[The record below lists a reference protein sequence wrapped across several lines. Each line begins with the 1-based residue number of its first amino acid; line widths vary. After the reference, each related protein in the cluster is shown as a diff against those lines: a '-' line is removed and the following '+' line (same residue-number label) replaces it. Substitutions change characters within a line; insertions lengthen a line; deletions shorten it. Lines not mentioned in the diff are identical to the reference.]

1 MFARLRLQRL
11 ADSLSSRYV
20 VVERTVL
27 HRSPIVLTPYSAGN
41 TIDAAALEAHIAGW
55 YAAAGLAREDVDT
68 GAVILT
74 GAALEQDNARELAD
88 LFAGEGGKFVCATAG
103 HALEA
108 TLAAHGSGSVAR
120 SRREHETI
128 LHVDVGGGTTKLAR
142 IEDGLIVATTAI
154 GVGARSRA
162 AGRDPAERKRIAGGL
177 ADLIVAAT
185 RGAPVPAA
193 LQLLAPLPRGSAPG
207 RITLS
212 GGVSEYLAGRE
223 RADYDDL
230 GRELAEAIDARRGEL
245 PAPLE
250 VVADGIRA
258 TVIGASQFT
267 VQVSGSTIGVGATLP
282 LRNVPVVRLG
292 GDVRGSGPTDTRSDP
307 ARVSALDAPA
317 AGAAIDDGTRDG
329 VDHVGEDRGRRR
341 LAQDVGL
348 RRGVDGHDPGRSSQV
363 GAGRRRMADQ
373 ALRPPQRQR
382 RGGDTGGEGADAQ
395 ASQLADPALGD
406 ALDLLAGQVAG
417 SLRERDLGDEGG
429 GLRPERRGQGGRI
442 GLVRMGVAGTQAH
455 PDQGDG
461 DGGKQGEDAA
471 RFGPASSSRKLL
483 GECVH
488 HGGRSPSPGI
498 SEGRPPKR

>member
-185 RGAPVPAA
+185 RGAPVPAG

-292 GDVRGSGPTDTRSDP
+292 GDVRGSGPIAIAVKWDGEP
-307 ARVSALDAPA
+307 EHARIRALADRIAIATKRRPLVV
-317 AGAAIDDGTRDG
+317 AIDGDIAATLGAVLRDELQFSGDLVTLDGLEL
-329 VDHVGEDRGRRR
+329 GELDYI
-341 LAQDVGL
+341 DVGAPVAPS
-348 RRGVDGHDPGRSSQV
+348 GVVPV
-363 GAGRRRMADQ
+363 I
-373 ALRPPQRQR
+373 
-382 RGGDTGGEGADAQ
+382 
-395 ASQLADPALGD
+395 
-406 ALDLLAGQVAG
+406 VK
-417 SLRERDLGDEGG
+417 SLVFQE
-429 GLRPERRGQGGRI
+429 
-442 GLVRMGVAGTQAH
+442 
-455 PDQGDG
+455 
-461 DGGKQGEDAA
+461 K
-471 RFGPASSSRKLL
+471 
-483 GECVH
+483 
-488 HGGRSPSPGI
+488 
-498 SEGRPPKR
+498 